1 MFSMTGFGRGEA
13 VFNTDCRL
21 ITEVSSVNRKQLE
34 IRIIAPPE
42 FAAQEPEVR
51 RIVAS
56 HFNRGAVQLRL
67 NMRLGAGSGSG
78 SAQIDDA
85 LLDELIDG
93 ALDARRRAGLPDT
106 VAVETL
112 MTLPGVILTGE
123 TDVEDPGFAEAL
135 EHAVTDACAAC
146 RDMRRR
152 EGAALQDDLSR
163 RGVVLR
169 GLLERLEPEC
179 AKLPDIA
186 KKRLLGKLADAAL
199 PVKPDDETLIRELL
213 FYADKSDVTEE
224 ITRLK
229 SHFSQLDGFLSDE
242 RPTGRS
248 LDFLAQEFFREITTL
263 GNKAAS
269 PTVSPLVVAFKSE
282 LEKMREQIQNVE

>member
-21 ITEVSSVNRKQLE
+21 TAEVSSVNRKQLE
-34 IRIIAPPE
+34 IRVIAPPE
-42 FAAQEPEVR
+42 LAAYEPRIR
-51 RIVAS
+51 RIVTE

-67 NMRLGAGSGSG
+67 NMRLGAGPGSAA
-78 SAQIDDA
+78 AQIDEA

-93 ALDARRRAGLPDT
+93 ALEARRRAGLPDT

-112 MTLPGVILTGE
+112 MTLPGVLVSGE
-123 TDVEDPGFAEAL
+123 TDVEAPGFSEAL
-135 EHAVTDACAAC
+135 ERAVADACSAC
-146 RDMRRR
+146 REMRRR
-152 EGAALQDDLSR
+152 EGTALQEDLRR
-163 RGVVLR
+163 RGTVLR
-169 GLLERLEPEC
+169 EFLARLEPEC
-179 AKLPDIA
+179 AKLPEIA
-186 KKRLLGKLADAAL
+186 KKRLLGKLADAAV
-199 PVKPDDETLIRELL
+199 PMNPDDETLVRELL
-213 FYADKSDVTEE
+213 FYADKSDVAEE

-229 SHFSQLDGFLSDE
+229 SHFSQLEGFLADE
-242 RPTGRS
+242 RPAGRS

-269 PTVSPLVVAFKSE
+269 PSVSPLVVAFKSE

>member
-13 VFNTDCRL
+13 VFNTDCR
-21 ITEVSSVNRKQLE
+21 ITAEVSSVNRKQLE
-34 IRIIAPPE
+34 IRMIAPPE
-42 FAAQEPEVR
+42 LASPEALIR
-51 RIVAS
+51 KIVAT

-67 NMRLGAGSGSG
+67 TVRHGTGSDGG
-78 SAQIDDA
+78 SAVIDEA
-85 LLDELIDG
+85 MLDELIDG
-93 ALDARRRAGLPDT
+93 ALDARRRAGMSDD

-112 MTLPGVILTGE
+112 MTLPGVISSGE
-123 TDVEDPGFAEAL
+123 NDVETPEFIGAL
-135 EHAVTDACAAC
+135 EGAVTAAC
-146 RDMRRR
+146 TACREMRKV
-152 EGAALQDDLSR
+152 EGAALQNDLR
-163 RGVVLR
+163 HREE
-169 GLLERLEPEC
+169 LLLALLTRLEPEC
-179 AKLPDIA
+179 AKLPEIA
-186 KKRLLGKLADAAL
+186 KKRLLGKLADAAI

-213 FYADKSDVTEE
+213 FYADKSDVSEE

-229 SHFSQLDGFLSDE
+229 SHFVQLDGFLSDD

-269 PTVSPLVVAFKSE
+269 PGVSPLVVAFKSE

>member
-21 ITEVSSVNRKQLE
+21 TAEVSSVNRKQLE
-34 IRIIAPPE
+34 IRVISPPE
-42 FAAQEPEVR
+42 LAAQEAAIR
-51 RIVAS
+51 RIIAA
-56 HFNRGAVQLRL
+56 HFNRGAVQVRL
-67 NMRLGAGSGSG
+67 NVHLGTGLDSG
-78 SAQIDDA
+78 ATRIDEA

-93 ALDARRRAGLPDT
+93 ALDARRRAGLPDD

-112 MTLPGVILTGE
+112 MTLPGVISGAE
-123 TDVEDPGFAEAL
+123 TDVEDPVFNEAL
-135 EHAVTDACAAC
+135 ERAVTDACTAC

-152 EGAALQDDLSR
+152 EGEALQNDLRR
-163 RGVVLR
+163 RGEVLQE
-169 GLLERLEPEC
+169 LLGRLEPEC
-179 AKLPDIA
+179 AKLPEIA

-199 PVKPDDETLIRELL
+199 PVNPDDETLIRELL

-229 SHFSQLDGFLSDE
+229 SHFAQLAGFLADE
-242 RPTGRS
+242 RPAGRS

-269 PTVSPLVVAFKSE
+269 PAVSPLVVAFKSE